1 MYKQKLPENV
11 CYFMHIEGMNMH
23 SLGIQ
28 TKTQREAWSVVDSA
42 PFLPAVKLVLPK

>member
-1 MYKQKLPENV
+1 MD
-11 CYFMHIEGMNMH
+11 IEGMNMH